1 MRHSMLPL
9 AALIVGA
16 RCGTPIDNQECDW
29 SVTDLLMES
38 SSRALLHYCLA
49 TSPASESL
57 MAEGLS
63 SDKIKTPVAVIEKFC
78 HSTGSMNRFHSSVL
92 NILNGAWT
100 NQNAASTKNDYDFL
114 MTLTD
119 NIKDRNYVIAQ
130 RKIGSF
136 IAELYERV
144 TVR

>member
-9 AALIVGA
+9 AALILGA
-16 RCGTPIDNQECDW
+16 RCGTPIDTRECDW

-49 TSPASESL
+49 TSPASES
-57 MAEGLS
+57 MMSELS
-63 SDKIKTPVAVIEKFC
+63 GPIKTPVAVIEKFC
-78 HSTGSMNRFHSSVL
+78 HSTGSMNRFHSSIL

-100 NQNAASTKNDYDFL
+100 NHKAGSSKNDYDFL

-130 RKIGSF
+130 RKIGNF

-144 TVR
+144 AVRY